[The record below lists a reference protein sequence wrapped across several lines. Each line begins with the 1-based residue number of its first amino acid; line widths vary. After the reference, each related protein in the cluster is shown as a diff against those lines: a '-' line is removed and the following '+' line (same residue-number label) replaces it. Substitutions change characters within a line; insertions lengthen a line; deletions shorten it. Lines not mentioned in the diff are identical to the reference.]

1 MCGRQPCT
9 KTFSAY
15 SSMVTF
21 SKHPKHAGTE
31 NSTAWM
37 ADDCFSVL
45 PHASTD
51 CCMVE
56 VWWILR
62 GFSLVWTPKPP
73 VWHGCSTDRSQQI
86 SQSKRSTAALINLYT
101 SKLCWKWWRC
111 DGFYVDL
118 LFCWVHDLS
127 FHMQAQNVA
136 WWRCDGFYVD
146 LLFCWVQD
154 LSFHMQAHNVAWWR
168 CDGFY
173 VDLSFCWVQD
183 LSFHMQAQNVAWW
196 RCDGFYVDLL
206 FCWVQDLS
214 FHMQAQ
220 NVAWWRCDGFY
231 VDLLFLLST
240 GTAQKTKNSTS
251 WIFLGW
257 LICALPTHR
266 LRKQHFTDGRLV
278 FAVLTHT
285 GTESSTSRVAG
296 WY

>member
-146 LLFCWVQD
+146 LLF
-154 LSFHMQAHNVAWWR
+154 
-168 CDGFY
+168 
-173 VDLSFCWVQD
+173 
-183 LSFHMQAQNVAWW
+183 
-196 RCDGFYVDLL
+196 
-206 FCWVQDLS
+206 
-214 FHMQAQ
+214 
-220 NVAWWRCDGFY
+220 
-231 VDLLFLLST
+231 LLST

>member
-118 LFCWVHDLS
+118 LF
-127 FHMQAQNVA
+127 
-136 WWRCDGFYVD
+136 
-146 LLFCWVQD
+146 
-154 LSFHMQAHNVAWWR
+154 
-168 CDGFY
+168 
-173 VDLSFCWVQD
+173 
-183 LSFHMQAQNVAWW
+183 
-196 RCDGFYVDLL
+196 
-206 FCWVQDLS
+206 
-214 FHMQAQ
+214 
-220 NVAWWRCDGFY
+220 
-231 VDLLFLLST
+231 LLST